1 MSSPQQ
7 IKTTATQLFNIK
19 HPILLAGMGSTSG
32 GRLAAAITN
41 AGGMG
46 IIGGN
51 GYTPEMLREEIVELK
66 SHLHD
71 KNAPFGVDLLIPQI
85 GGNARKTNYDYNKGK
100 FLELIDVMVETG
112 CKLFVCAIGIPPQDA
127 VDKLH
132 KNGILYMNMVG
143 HPKHVNKAL
152 DRGADLICAQGGEG
166 GGHTGDVPLSV
177 LIPEVVR
184 LCDQKISS
192 FTGKPVQVIAA
203 GGISNGQTLAA
214 SLMLGASAVWIGT
227 RFILAEESN
236 ASQAHRDAVQS
247 AGFDDNIRTIIF
259 SGRPL
264 RVRNSPYINDWET
277 NRQAEIKDL
286 TSKGILP
293 VEHDFETKNLPDD
306 VVDQAHPFLM
316 GKVSAVVDELKPAKA
331 IVDEIIQGAVERL
344 NAGNGLFVAK
354 SKM

>member
-1 MSSPQQ
+1 MASSQQ
-7 IKTTATQLFNIK
+7 LRTTVTDLFNIK

-32 GRLAAAITN
+32 AKLAAAVTN

-46 IIGGN
+46 VIGGN
-51 GYTPEMLREEIVELK
+51 GYTPDMLRDEIKELK
-66 SHLHD
+66 SYLHD
-71 KNAPFGVDLLIPQI
+71 NSAPFGVDLLIPQV

-100 FLELIDVMVETG
+100 LMELIDVMIETG
-112 CKLFVCAIGIPPQDA
+112 TKLFVCAVGIPPQAA

-143 HPKHVNKAL
+143 HPKHVEKAL
-152 DRGADLICAQGGEG
+152 DRGADIICAQGGEG

-177 LIPEVVR
+177 LIPEVAR
-184 LCDQKISS
+184 LCEQKTSA

-214 SLMLGASAVWIGT
+214 ALMLGASAVWIGT
-227 RFILAEESN
+227 RFVLCEESN
-236 ASQAHRDAVQS
+236 ASNAHRDAVRT

-277 NRQAEIKDL
+277 NSKFDDFIL
-286 TSKGILP
+286 T
-293 VEHDFETKNLPDD
+293 
-306 VVDQAHPFLM
+306 LM
-316 GKVSAVVDELKPAKA
+316 
-331 IVDEIIQGAVERL
+331 
-344 NAGNGLFVAK
+344 
-354 SKM
+354 

>member
-1 MSSPQQ
+1 MASPQQ
-7 IKTTATQLFNIK
+7 IKTTITNLFNIK

-32 GRLAAAITN
+32 AKLAAAVTN

-46 IIGGN
+46 VIGGN
-51 GYTPEMLREEIVELK
+51 GYTPQMLREEIAELK
-66 SHLHD
+66 SYLHD
-71 KNAPFGVDLLIPQI
+71 KSAPFGVDLLIPQI

-100 FLELIDVMVETG
+100 LLELIDVMVETG
-112 CKLFVCAIGIPPQDA
+112 TKVFVCAIGIPPQEA

-143 HPKHVNKAL
+143 HPKHVTKAL
-152 DRGADLICAQGGEG
+152 DRGVDIICAQGGEG

-184 LCDQKISS
+184 LCDQKIST

-214 SLMLGASAVWIGT
+214 ALMLGASAVWIGT
-227 RFILAEESN
+227 RFVLCEESN
-236 ASQAHRDAVQS
+236 ASKEHRDAVRT

-277 NRQAEIKDL
+277 NRKFMASEIQLRFD
-286 TSKGILP
+286 
-293 VEHDFETKNLPDD
+293 
-306 VVDQAHPFLM
+306 
-316 GKVSAVVDELKPAKA
+316 
-331 IVDEIIQGAVERL
+331 
-344 NAGNGLFVAK
+344 
-354 SKM
+354 

>member
-1 MSSPQQ
+1 MASPQQ
-7 IKTTATQLFNIK
+7 IRTTVTNLFNIK

-32 GRLAAAITN
+32 AKLAAAVTN

-46 IIGGN
+46 VIGGN
-51 GYTPEMLREEIVELK
+51 GYTPAMLREEIAELK
-66 SHLHD
+66 SYLHD

-85 GGNARKTNYDYNKGK
+85 GGNARKTNHDYNKGK
-100 FLELIDVMVETG
+100 LMELIDVMIETG
-112 CKLFVCAIGIPPQDA
+112 TKLFVCAIGIPPQEA

-143 HPKHVNKAL
+143 HPKHVGKAL
-152 DRGADLICAQGGEG
+152 DRGADIICAQGGEG

-184 LCDQKISS
+184 LCDQKTSS

-214 SLMLGASAVWIGT
+214 ALMLGASAVWIGT
-227 RFILAEESN
+227 RFVLCEESN
-236 ASQAHRDAVQS
+236 ASKQHRDAVRT

-277 NRQAEIKDL
+277 NRTFNSSL
-286 TSKGILP
+286 
-293 VEHDFETKNLPDD
+293 
-306 VVDQAHPFLM
+306 
-316 GKVSAVVDELKPAKA
+316 
-331 IVDEIIQGAVERL
+331 L
-344 NAGNGLFVAK
+344 NPQIHHG
-354 SKM
+354 

>member
-1 MSSPQQ
+1 MASPQQ
-7 IKTTATQLFNIK
+7 IKTTVTNLFNIK

-32 GRLAAAITN
+32 AKLAAAVTN

-46 IIGGN
+46 VIGGN
-51 GYTPEMLREEIVELK
+51 GYTPEMLRDEIAELK
-66 SHLHD
+66 SYLHD

-85 GGNARKTNYDYNKGK
+85 GGQARKTNYDYNKGK
-100 FLELIDVMVETG
+100 LLELIDVMIETG
-112 CKLFVCAIGIPPQDA
+112 TKLFVCAIGIPPQEA

-143 HPKHVNKAL
+143 HPKHVGKAL
-152 DRGADLICAQGGEG
+152 ARGADMICAQGGEG

-184 LCDQKISS
+184 LCDQKTSA

-203 GGISNGQTLAA
+203 GGISNGQTLSAA
-214 SLMLGASAVWIGT
+214 LMLGASAVWIGT
-227 RFILAEESN
+227 RFVLCEESN
-236 ASQAHRDAVQS
+236 ASKEHREAVRT

-277 NRQAEIKDL
+277 NRTFNAY
-286 TSKGILP
+286 
-293 VEHDFETKNLPDD
+293 V
-306 VVDQAHPFLM
+306 
-316 GKVSAVVDELKPAKA
+316 LKWKFN
-331 IVDEIIQGAVERL
+331 RY
-344 NAGNGLFVAK
+344 
-354 SKM
+354 

>member
-1 MSSPQQ
+1 MASPQQ
-7 IKTTATQLFNIK
+7 IQTTVTNLFNIK

-32 GRLAAAITN
+32 AKLAAAVSN

-46 IIGGN
+46 VVGGN
-51 GYTPEMLREEIVELK
+51 GYTPQMLREEIAELK
-66 SHLHD
+66 SYLHD

-100 FLELIDVMVETG
+100 LLELIDVMVETG
-112 CKLFVCAIGIPPQDA
+112 TKLFVCAIGIPPQEA

-143 HPKHVNKAL
+143 HPKHVTKAL
-152 DRGADLICAQGGEG
+152 DRGADIVCAQGGEG

-184 LCDQKISS
+184 LCDQKISP

-214 SLMLGASAVWIGT
+214 ALMLGASAVWIGT
-227 RFILAEESN
+227 RFVLCEESN
-236 ASQAHRDAVQS
+236 ASQAHRDAVKT

-264 RVRNSPYINDWET
+264 RVRNNPYINDWET
-277 NRQAEIKDL
+277 NRKFMGSALRSKFKNAECVFR
-286 TSKGILP
+286 TSR
-293 VEHDFETKNLPDD
+293 
-306 VVDQAHPFLM
+306 DQRAY
-316 GKVSAVVDELKPAKA
+316 KPRHTP
-331 IVDEIIQGAVERL
+331 G
-344 NAGNGLFVAK
+344 GT
-354 SKM
+354 